1 MFLVCPNSIICLPVK
16 KRLKAR
22 QDGAPRA
29 IEEVASAARPRPPAM
44 RAAACLRVRGLRRS
58 LRRSVRRSV
67 RLRRRVEGG
76 GRGARLEA
84 PTWLGFGV
92 GVGVGLG
99 FGLGLEYEGAAHAPQ
114 PCERGFLLQPPLHR
128 RRHVPAV

>member
-1 MFLVCPNSIICLPVK
+1 MEARAQKAPEEDEEVVRARLPRSVSVFLVCPNFIICLPVK

-84 PTWLGFGV
+84 PTWLGFGLRL
-92 GVGVGLG
+92 GLGLGLRLEFG
-99 FGLGLEYEGAAHAPQ
+99 FGLG
-114 PCERGFLLQPPLHR
+114 
-128 RRHVPAV
+128 